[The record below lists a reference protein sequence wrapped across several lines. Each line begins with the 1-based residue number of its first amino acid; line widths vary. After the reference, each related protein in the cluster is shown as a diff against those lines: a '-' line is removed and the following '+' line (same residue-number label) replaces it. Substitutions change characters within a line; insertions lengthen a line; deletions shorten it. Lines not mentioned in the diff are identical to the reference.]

1 MSEVSRCED
10 VTPDVSDERTIWP
23 VLYSAVVGRDLG
35 AIGGIVAYN
44 PSSEGFPLG
53 PSHDTPELCYVIKG
67 EGLVRQA
74 DNTFVVR
81 EGDTFVNRPGVRHSL
96 WSTTD
101 EPLLT
106 FFVEVTHV

>member
-1 MSEVSRCED
+1 MAEVSRRED

-23 VLYSAVVGRDLG
+23 VLYSAVVGREFG

-44 PSSEGFPLG
+44 QSVEGLPLG
-53 PSHDTPELCYVIKG
+53 PSHDTPELYYVIEG
-67 EGLVRQA
+67 EGMVRQE
-74 DNTFVVR
+74 DNTFAVR

-96 WSTTD
+96 WSTTE

-106 FFVEVTHV
+106 FFVEVTGA